1 MKKVCCIVNPVS
13 GLKKSLKVFY
23 QYKKVLE
30 NSQFEV
36 TLFVSEYQNHIKE
49 FTSTIDK
56 NSFDRIIIFGGDGTI
71 NEVVNGLY
79 YSNKLHIFDIGII
92 PTGSGNSVAHDI
104 NALDIDNAI
113 RICTG
118 NNIAKMDV
126 NEVDFDNFSKLSIS
140 VLGWGMFSFGNI
152 RAEKLRFL
160 GPVRYDVASI
170 ITLLEKKMHTAEV
183 TIDGVSNPLTC
194 AFIVGCNSVYTGKGM
209 MVAPN
214 GGFFDKKIELVTV
227 KDNVTRLQIA
237 DVFKKVYKGT
247 HIELPFVETTQ
258 VGSFSINPSKM
269 SFYNIDGDI
278 VESRKAS
285 VKVIPEA
292 INLLI

>member
-79 YSNKLHIFDIGII
+79 YSNKLHVFDIGII

-104 NALDIDNAI
+104 NALDIDDAI

>member
-23 QYKKVLE
+23 EAKKTLE
-30 NSQFEV
+30 NSHFEV
-36 TLFVSEYQNHIKE
+36 TLFVSKYPNHIKE
-49 FTSTIDK
+49 FASEIEI

-79 YSNKLHIFDIGII
+79 YANKLHFFDIGII

-104 NALDIDNAI
+104 NALDIDDAI
-113 RICTG
+113 RKCIG

-126 NEVDFDNFSKLSIS
+126 NEVEFDNFSQLSIS

-160 GPVRYDVASI
+160 GPIRYDVASI
-170 ITLLEKKMHTAEV
+170 VTLIEKKMHTADI
-183 TIDGVSNPLTC
+183 TIDGVRNSLTC
-194 AFIVGCNSVYTGKGM
+194 AFIVGCNSIYTGKGM
-209 MVAPN
+209 MVAPK

-227 KDNVTRLQIA
+227 KNNVTRLQIA
-237 DVFKKVYKGT
+237 DVFKRVYDGT
-247 HIELPFVETTQ
+247 HIELPFVETIQ
-258 VGSFSINPSKM
+258 VENFSINPSNV
-269 SFYNIDGDI
+269 SVYNIDGDI
-278 VESRKAS
+278 VKSKNAFVR
-285 VKVIPEA
+285 VIPEA

>member
-23 QYKKVLE
+23 QYKKILE
-30 NSQFEV
+30 NSQFVV
-36 TLFVSEYQNHIKE
+36 TLFVSEYPNHIKE
-49 FTSTIDK
+49 FTSKIDK

-79 YSNKLHIFDIGII
+79 YSNKLHVFDIGII

-104 NALDIDNAI
+104 NALDIDDAI

-126 NEVDFDNFSKLSIS
+126 NEVDFDNFSQLSIS

-170 ITLLEKKMHTAEV
+170 ITLLEKKMHTAEIA
-183 TIDGVSNPLTC
+183 IDGVSNPLTC
-194 AFIVGCNSVYTGKGM
+194 AFIVGCNSVHTGKGM

-258 VGSFSINPSKM
+258 VDSFSINPSKM

-278 VESRKAS
+278 VKSRKAS
-285 VKVIPEA
+285 VKVVPEA
-292 INLLI
+292 ISLLI

>member
-194 AFIVGCNSVYTGKGM
+194 AFIVGCNSVHTGKGM

>member
-104 NALDIDNAI
+104 NALDIDDAI

>member
-126 NEVDFDNFSKLSIS
+126 NEVDFDNFSQLSIS